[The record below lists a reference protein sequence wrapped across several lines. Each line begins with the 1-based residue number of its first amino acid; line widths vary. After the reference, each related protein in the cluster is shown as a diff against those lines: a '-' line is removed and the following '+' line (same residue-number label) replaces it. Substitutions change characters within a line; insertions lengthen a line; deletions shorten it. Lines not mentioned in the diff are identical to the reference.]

1 MQENLGSLSAMG
13 LNRGVYRY
21 LPVWG
26 CRQLGCRSVH
36 SLSRPTPTRGLA
48 HLWKQEEVDQLIKF
62 IEIMEIAARIP
73 GSQSM
78 QGTRSSWCSVAVS
91 R

>member
-13 LNRGVYRY
+13 LNRGVYRH

-36 SLSRPTPTRGLA
+36 SLSRPTPTGCLA

-73 GSQSM
+73 GSQSV
-78 QGTRSSWCSVAVS
+78 QGTRSSWCGVAVS